1 METSRN
7 TVFVYGSGLGGGG
20 VPLGILGGVLQILPL
35 FQAKKC
41 DFPYQFS
48 DIASKIHARFQTWS
62 LRNRVFITY
71 NVD

>member
-7 TVFVYGSGLGGGG
+7 TVFVYGPGLGGGG
-20 VPLGILGGVLQILPL
+20 VLLGILGGVLQILTL
-35 FQAKKC
+35 FQTKKC
-41 DFPYQFS
+41 DFPYPFS
-48 DIASKIHARFQTWS
+48 DLTSKIHARFQTWS